1 MFTLRG
7 THETGARRGELQ
19 TAHGIL
25 QTPFFMPIAT
35 KGAVKTISPQ
45 ELIEIEADI
54 DPTTDPMVLSNTYHL
69 FLKPGT
75 DILEQ
80 SGGLHGLMNWPGSI
94 LTDSGG
100 FQVFSLSNLRKLTD
114 DGVEFSSH
122 TDGSKHFMTPEE
134 SMRIQNAIGA
144 DIWMA
149 FDYFP
154 GYPST
159 REDAEYSVQLT
170 TNWAKRCIAW
180 RKENTDTQKHMLFS
194 IVQGSTFPDLREQSA
209 KELVELETDGYAI
222 GGLAVGEPAEEM
234 YKAIETVEPFLPT
247 DKPRYL
253 MGVGFPEQI
262 LEAVKR
268 GVDMFDC
275 VLPTRNARHGSI
287 FVRDPKGEGRIVAP
301 DLSEVYYQKMNIKAA
316 KYAEDF
322 ELIDP
327 LDPDEEYDQPTRA
340 YLRHLF
346 SVGEPVASRMA
357 TIHNIRFYRQL
368 MKEIRDA
375 ILDI

>member
-1 MFTLRG
+1 MFTLHA
-7 THETGARRGELQ
+7 THESGARRGELK
-19 TAHGIL
+19 TAHGTL

-35 KGAVKTISPQ
+35 KGAVKTLSPK
-45 ELIEIEADI
+45 ELLQLEADV
-54 DPTTDPMVLSNTYHL
+54 DPQTDPMVLSNTYHL

-75 DILEQ
+75 DILEKA
-80 SGGLHGLMNWPGSI
+80 GGLHGLMNWPGSI

-159 REDAEYSVQLT
+159 REDAEYSVKLT
-170 TNWAKRCIAW
+170 TDWAKRCIAW
-180 RKENTDTQKHMLFS
+180 RDENADIEKHMLFS
-194 IVQGSTFPDLREQSA
+194 IVQGSTFADLREQSA
-209 KELVELETDGYAI
+209 QELVELDTDGYAI

-234 YKAIETVEPFLPT
+234 YKAIETVEPFLPA

-275 VLPTRNARHGSI
+275 VLPSRNARHGSV
-287 FVRDPKGEGRIVAP
+287 FVRDPRGEGRIVAP
-301 DLSEVYYQKMNIKAA
+301 DLSEVYYQKVNIKAA

-322 ELIDP
+322 EFIDP
-327 LDPDEEYDQPTRA
+327 LDPDEAYEQPTRA

-346 SVGEPVASRMA
+346 SVGEPVASRIA
-357 TIHNIRFYRQL
+357 TIQNIRFYRQL

-375 ILDI
+375 IVKA

>member
-1 MFTLRG
+1 MFTLRA
-7 THETGARRGELQ
+7 THESGARRGELK
-19 TAHGIL
+19 TAHGTL

-35 KGAVKTISPQ
+35 KGAVKTLSPK
-45 ELIEIEADI
+45 ELLQLEADV
-54 DPTTDPMVLSNTYHL
+54 DPQTDPMVLSNTYHL

-75 DILEQ
+75 DILEKA
-80 SGGLHGLMNWPGSI
+80 GGLHGLMNWPGSI

-159 REDAEYSVQLT
+159 REDAEYSVKLT
-170 TNWAKRCIAW
+170 TDWAKRCIAW
-180 RKENTDTQKHMLFS
+180 RDENADIEKHMLFS
-194 IVQGSTFPDLREQSA
+194 IVQGSTFADLREQSA
-209 KELVELETDGYAI
+209 QELVELDTDGYAI

-234 YKAIETVEPFLPT
+234 YKAIETVEPFLPA

-275 VLPTRNARHGSI
+275 VLPSRNARHGSV
-287 FVRDPKGEGRIVAP
+287 FVRDPRGEGRIVAP
-301 DLSEVYYQKMNIKAA
+301 DLSEVYYQKVNIKAA

-322 ELIDP
+322 EFIDP
-327 LDPDEEYDQPTRA
+327 LDPDEAYEQPTRA

-346 SVGEPVASRMA
+346 SVGEPVASRIA
-357 TIHNIRFYRQL
+357 TIQNIRFYRQL

-375 ILDI
+375 IVKA